1 MRTEPWQNKTELIRC
16 KPRFLRKKALPNHFS
31 LDRANQIVI
40 RSPMIRFV
48 TSRPSSRTVGQAPLR
63 LRRLVPSFLL
73 LLAIAGLTM
82 QALQGERGWRGWN
95 DLQTEKAFLQEEL
108 DALKNQ
114 NTELRQ
120 QVELLGNNN
129 LDLDFLDERAR
140 LVLGLVGRDE
150 TIVFKTDPRL
160 N

>member
-1 MRTEPWQNKTELIRC
+1 MTEKTY
-16 KPRFLRKKALPNHFS
+16 KNQYANHFS

-40 RSPMIRFV
+40 RSTMIRFV
-48 TSRPSSRTVGQAPLR
+48 TSRPSSRTVGQEPLR
-63 LRRLVPSFLL
+63 LRRLMPSFVL

-95 DLQTEKAFLQEEL
+95 DLQQEKAALQEEL
-108 DALKNQ
+108 AALKSDNA
-114 NTELRQ
+114 ELQ
-120 QVELLGNNN
+120 KQVKLLGNDN

>member
-1 MRTEPWQNKTELIRC
+1 
-16 KPRFLRKKALPNHFS
+16 
-31 LDRANQIVI
+31 
-40 RSPMIRFV
+40 MIRFV
-48 TSRPSSRTVGQAPLR
+48 TSRLSSRTVGQEPLR
-63 LRRLVPSFLL
+63 LRRLMPSFVL
-73 LLAIAGLTM
+73 LLAIAGLSM

-95 DLQTEKAFLQEEL
+95 DLQQEKAALQEEL
-108 DALKNQ
+108 AGLKSDNADLQ
-114 NTELRQ
+114 KR
-120 QVELLGNNN
+120 VKLLGNDN

>member
-1 MRTEPWQNKTELIRC
+1 
-16 KPRFLRKKALPNHFS
+16 
-31 LDRANQIVI
+31 
-40 RSPMIRFV
+40 MIRFV
-48 TSRPSSRTVGQAPLR
+48 TSRLSSRTVGQEPLR
-63 LRRLVPSFLL
+63 LRRLMPSFVL

-95 DLQTEKAFLQEEL
+95 DLQQEKVALQKEL
-108 DALKNQ
+108 AVLKSDNA
-114 NTELRQ
+114 ELQKR
-120 QVELLGNNN
+120 VKLLGNDN

>member
-1 MRTEPWQNKTELIRC
+1 
-16 KPRFLRKKALPNHFS
+16 
-31 LDRANQIVI
+31 
-40 RSPMIRFV
+40 MIRFV

-82 QALQGERGWRGWN
+82 QALQGERSWRGWN
-95 DLQTEKAFLQEEL
+95 NLQTEKAFLQEEL

>member
-1 MRTEPWQNKTELIRC
+1 
-16 KPRFLRKKALPNHFS
+16 
-31 LDRANQIVI
+31 
-40 RSPMIRFV
+40 
-48 TSRPSSRTVGQAPLR
+48 
-63 LRRLVPSFLL
+63 
-73 LLAIAGLTM
+73 M

-95 DLQTEKAFLQEEL
+95 DLQHEKAALQEEL
-108 DALKNQ
+108 AALKSDNA
-114 NTELRQ
+114 ELQ
-120 QVELLGNNN
+120 KQVKLLGNDN

>member
-1 MRTEPWQNKTELIRC
+1 
-16 KPRFLRKKALPNHFS
+16 
-31 LDRANQIVI
+31 
-40 RSPMIRFV
+40 MIRFV
-48 TSRPSSRTVGQAPLR
+48 TSRPSSRTVGQEPLR
-63 LRRLVPSFLL
+63 LRRLMPSFVL

-95 DLQTEKAFLQEEL
+95 DLQQEKAALQEL
-108 DALKNQ
+108 AALKSDNA
-114 NTELRQ
+114 ELQ
-120 QVELLGNNN
+120 KQVELLGNDN

>member
-1 MRTEPWQNKTELIRC
+1 
-16 KPRFLRKKALPNHFS
+16 
-31 LDRANQIVI
+31 
-40 RSPMIRFV
+40 MIRFV
-48 TSRPSSRTVGQAPLR
+48 TSRPSSRTVGQEPLR
-63 LRRLVPSFLL
+63 LRRLTPSFVL

-82 QALQGERGWRGWN
+82 QALQGERGWRGWS
-95 DLQTEKAFLQEEL
+95 DLQNEKAALQEEL
-108 DALKNQ
+108 TALKSDNA
-114 NTELRQ
+114 ELQ
-120 QVELLGNNN
+120 KQVKLLGNDN